1 MAGNPALPATRPSD
15 GEPNYAVPPVS
26 PWLWNWFGRYARRYI
41 ARHFDSVQL
50 LQSAGPPQ
58 LSGPVV
64 VYLNHPSWWDPM
76 IALLLAQQF
85 YPTRRH
91 YAPIDAVGI
100 GQYRF
105 LQKIGFFPID
115 VASRR
120 AGIQFL
126 RIAESILGDSNATL
140 WITPQGTFSDV
151 RVRPLALRPGLAH
164 LAHRLG
170 QLTLV
175 PLALEYPYWNQKL
188 PLALAAFGRAIST
201 QTQPQSQVQQWR
213 HLLAAELEG
222 MQNTLAEAAIRRNPE
237 EFSLVLRGRTGIG
250 GMYDLFRRTAAA
262 VTGRSFTPAH
272 HDGAAKPS

>member
-1 MAGNPALPATRPSD
+1 MAGNAALPATRPSD
-15 GEPNYAVPPVS
+15 GGPNSAAPPVS

-50 LQSAGPPQ
+50 LQSAAPPQ
-58 LSGPVV
+58 LSGPGV

-126 RIAESILGDSNATL
+126 RIAESVLGDNNATL
-140 WITPQGTFSDV
+140 WITPQGAFSDV

-170 QLTLV
+170 QITLV
-175 PLALEYPYWNQKL
+175 PLSLEYPYWNQKL
-188 PLALAAFGRAIST
+188 PLALAAFGGAIST
-201 QTQPQSQVQQWR
+201 QTQPQGQVEEW
-213 HLLAAELEG
+213 HKLLASELEG
-222 MQNTLAEAAIRRNPE
+222 VQNRLAEAAIRRNPE
-237 EFSLVLRGRTGIG
+237 EFRMVLRGRRGIG
-250 GMYDLFRRTAAA
+250 GIYDLFRRTTAAL
-262 VTGRSFTPAH
+262 TGRTFTPAH
-272 HDGAAKPS
+272 HDGDAKRS